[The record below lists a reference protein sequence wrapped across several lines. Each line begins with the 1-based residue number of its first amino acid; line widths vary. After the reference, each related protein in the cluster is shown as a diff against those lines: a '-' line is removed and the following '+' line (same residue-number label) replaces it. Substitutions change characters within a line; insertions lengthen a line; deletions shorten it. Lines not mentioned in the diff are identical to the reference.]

1 MKADSIGSRSEPT
14 TLSIPGISLR
24 YEVEPDDIATVRRI
38 VESTGF
44 FYPPEVDVAVELV
57 EERLKRGDASGYHFV
72 FAERDGL
79 TIGYT
84 CYGPIACTLASYDL
98 YWIAVD
104 ASQRGHGLG
113 RALQQV
119 TEKLIARRGGQRVYA
134 ETSGREQY
142 APTRTFYERCGY
154 EREATLKDFYAPGD
168 DKVVYGKRVG
178 GQ

>member
-1 MKADSIGSRSEPT
+1 MSASP
-14 TLSIPGISLR
+14 IPGIELR
-24 YEVEPDDIATVRRI
+24 YEVRPDDVATVRRI

-44 FYPPEVDVAVELV
+44 FYPAEVDVAVELV

-72 FAERDGL
+72 FADRNGR

-98 YWIAVD
+98 YWIALD
-104 ASQRGHGLG
+104 AAERGRGLG
-113 RALQQV
+113 RELQYV
-119 TEKLIARRGGQRVYA
+119 TEDLIARRGGQRVYA

-142 APTRTFYERCGY
+142 APTRAFYERCGY

-168 DKVVYGKRVG
+168 DKVMYVKCVSNRA
-178 GQ
+178 